1 MRSCDDIDEQA
12 LSYAE
17 IKALCAGDPRI
28 REKMDLDV
36 QVAKLKVLRG
46 DFQNQ
51 KYRLEDKLLKTFPE
65 EIQKQKTR
73 IAALQQDSQIAAA
86 HPQDKENFC
95 GMTIKGMVYDDKKAA
110 GERLLLAR
118 QEMPNADMM
127 LLGTYRGFELNIRFD
142 SFKNEHQAVLRAEL
156 SYPVS
161 LGDDARGNI
170 TRLDNAIDN
179 FAETDF
185 ADADM
190 LVLPG
195 GMPGTKYLAGYK
207 PLIDLLTDF
216 NNKGKKI
223 AAICAAP
230 SVFSGLGFLKGRKAT
245 SYPSFMEVLSKDGAV
260 TSEDSVVVDGNI
272 TTSRGLGTAVD
283 FALSLISQLENEEKA
298 KEIAESVVYTR

>member
-1 MRSCDDIDEQA
+1 MSKKVYIFLADGFEDIEGLTVVDLLRRA
-12 LSYAE
+12 GID
-17 IKALCAGDPRI
+17 IKTVSI
-28 REKMDLDV
+28 KE
-36 QVAKLKVLRG
+36 
-46 DFQNQ
+46 
-51 KYRLEDKLLKTFPE
+51 T
-65 EIQKQKTR
+65 TR
-73 IAALQQDSQIAAA
+73 IQTSHGI
-86 HPQDKENFC
+86 
-95 GMTIKGMVYDDKKAA
+95 T
-110 GERLLLAR
+110 
-118 QEMPNADMM
+118 M
-127 LLGTYRGFELNIRFD
+127 LT
-142 SFKNEHQAVLRAEL
+142 
-156 SYPVS
+156 
-161 LGDDARGNI
+161 DAI
-170 TRLDNAIDN
+170 

-230 SVFSGLGFLKGRKAT
+230 SVFSGLKGRKAT
-245 SYPSFMEVLSKDGAV
+245 SYPSFMEVLFKDGAV

>member
-1 MRSCDDIDEQA
+1 MSKKVYIFLADGFEDIEGLTVVD
-12 LSYAE
+12 LLRRAE
-17 IKALCAGDPRI
+17 IDI
-28 REKMDLDV
+28 
-36 QVAKLKVLRG
+36 
-46 DFQNQ
+46 
-51 KYRLEDKLLKTFPE
+51 KTVSIKE
-65 EIQKQKTR
+65 TKQIQTSHG
-73 IAALQQDSQIAAA
+73 I
-86 HPQDKENFC
+86 
-95 GMTIKGMVYDDKKAA
+95 T
-110 GERLLLAR
+110 
-118 QEMPNADMM
+118 M
-127 LLGTYRGFELNIRFD
+127 LTD
-142 SFKNEHQAVLRAEL
+142 
-156 SYPVS
+156 
-161 LGDDARGNI
+161 
-170 TRLDNAIDN
+170 TT

-260 TSEDSVVVDGNI
+260 TSEDIVDGNI
-272 TTSRGLGTAVD
+272 TTRRGLGTAVD